1 MSFLNKGEVTEDGVY
16 SEPGEP
22 INPLCFVQFHG
33 SVVKQCA
40 CAE

>member
-1 MSFLNKGEVTEDGVY
+1 MSFLNKGEITEDGVY
-16 SEPGEP
+16 SEPGE
-22 INPLCFVQFHG
+22 PLCFVQFHG